1 MSTTFN
7 DTWDKDW
14 KDLFGDG
21 TSANPGD
28 IQTFLNE
35 QKDYQKAVENYHEA
49 MQRIKNTSDASVAF
63 TMLAWLMANQGFDQ
77 LNGQQAIDGG
87 ALQIQGDLTKLGN
100 DLEDMTNQSDDA
112 TFVPADGSTPAHY
125 IYNQKYPDNYLHK
138 VAVRSYELMDQLN
151 NNIALR
157 GSDKQQGAIGEDAA
171 NALASQ
177 YQIIRFQIYD
187 SDTGTGEGHAGPNSP
202 KYHEGAGPADGI
214 YFDATNQDPN
224 PDPGRN
230 PCMMSYAEFQNDLSN
245 RGDAKM
251 ANEASKQKTDAFNEN
266 TSTTQSTNAASQEQI
281 SNDSNMSKS
290 VQAFVTAM
298 FHAVMDVISAANK
311 ATTKGS

>member
-1 MSTTFN
+1 MSETLS
-7 DTWDKDW
+7 DKWQDKW
-14 KDLFGDG
+14 QTDYNNLFGDG
-21 TSANPGD
+21 TSGNSGD
-28 IQTFLNE
+28 LQTFLNE
-35 QKDYQKAVENYHEA
+35 QQDYKKAVENYHEA
-49 MQRIKNTSDASVAF
+49 MQRIKDTSDASVAF

-100 DLEDMTNQSDDA
+100 DVEDLTNQSDDA
-112 TFVPADGSTPAHY
+112 TLNPDGTYTYH
-125 IYNQKYPDNYLHK
+125 DNYLDK
-138 VAVRSYELMDQLN
+138 VAIWSNTLMDKLKN
-151 NNIALR
+151 DPNLR
-157 GSDKQQGAIGEDAA
+157 AAIGEDASD
-171 NALASQ
+171 ALASQ

-187 SDTGTGEGHAGPNSP
+187 TNAGAGPNSP
-202 KYHEGAGPADGI
+202 KAQGNFGPADGI
-214 YFDATNQDPN
+214 YFDAMNQKPKADS
-224 PDPGRN
+224 DLS
-230 PCMMSYAEFQNDLSN
+230 MMSYAEFQNSLSN

-298 FHAVMDVISAANK
+298 FHAIMDVISAANK

>member
-7 DTWDKDW
+7 DTWQTDYNN
-14 KDLFGDG
+14 LFGDG

-28 IQTFLNE
+28 LQTFLNE
-35 QKDYQKAVENYHEA
+35 EKDYDSAVNAYHEA
-49 MQRIKNTSDASVAF
+49 MQRIKDTSDASVAF

-100 DLEDMTNQSDDA
+100 DIEDMTNQSDDA
-112 TFVPADGSTPAHY
+112 TFVPGTGTGAGTYD
-125 IYNQKYPDNYLHK
+125 YNQYYPDNYLNK
-138 VAVRSYELMDQLN
+138 VAVRSNELMDELN
-151 NNIALR
+151 TNTALQ
-157 GSDKQQGAIGEDAA
+157 SAIGTDAA

-187 SDTGTGEGHAGPNSP
+187 DPSVAGPNSP
-202 KYHEGAGPADGI
+202 NAQGTFGPAQGI
-214 YFDATNQDPN
+214 YFDATKQDA
-224 PDPGRN
+224 DPGN
-230 PCMMSYAEFQNDLSN
+230 DLSMMSYAEFQNDLSS
-245 RGDAKM
+245 RGDTKM

-290 VQAFVTAM
+290 VQAFVTDM
-298 FHAVMDVISAANK
+298 FHAIMDVISAANK
-311 ATTKGS
+311 AATKGS